1 MFCIPVS
8 SYSSKFTPMFA
19 KSANNYDK
27 NIEKKDANCVE
38 KFDFN
43 FDFQPKISNVSF
55 GCVA

>member
-1 MFCIPVS
+1 MFCFPVS

-19 KSANNYDK
+19 KSVNNFDK
-27 NIEKKDANCVE
+27 NVEKKVSDCVDN
-38 KFDFN
+38 FDFN